1 MLTRYMAG
9 VVAARTGDE
18 MSGPAL
24 LVAGLAATG
33 SPLLGASLLAGLT
46 VSAAVGGPLLG
57 VLLDRA
63 RRPGRLLAGC
73 LLGYAGGLLLV
84 AYGVG
89 RAPGAVLVALA
100 AVTGLAGPALTGGWT
115 GQLPLVS
122 GPDARRLTRATTLDA
137 MSYNVAGL
145 AGPAAVGVVAAVG
158 GGTAAVPVSVALL
171 LIALPAA
178 WTLPAR
184 DLPATAAAP
193 PPVLDGV
200 RVVVRNR
207 VLRRATAGSM
217 VSCAG
222 AGMFVVSAPVLGL
235 ELAGDSG
242 RGTLL
247 LAVTA
252 AAGLA
257 ANGLLAW
264 RGGPRRWDTTL
275 VRSTALIGLG
285 MATAAGAGALAG
297 AYWLAVVAAAMVG
310 AGEGPQLTALFAVR
324 QREAPAGLR
333 SQVFTTGA
341 SLKMTSF
348 AAGSALAGPLSAH
361 AAGAALLAGAALQA
375 VAVAVLFHRAAD
387 ERGGR

>member
-1 MLTRYMAG
+1 MAG

-57 VLLDRA
+57 LLLDRA

-122 GPDARRLTRATTLDA
+122 GPDTRRLTRATTLDA

-341 SLKMTSF
+341 SLKITSF